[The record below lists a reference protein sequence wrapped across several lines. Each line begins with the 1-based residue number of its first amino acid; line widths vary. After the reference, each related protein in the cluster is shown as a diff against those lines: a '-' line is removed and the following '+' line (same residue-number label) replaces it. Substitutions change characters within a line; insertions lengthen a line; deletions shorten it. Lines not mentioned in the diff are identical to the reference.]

1 MLPGQGLRFC
11 AHAGFCSVPQQKHI
25 AAPEQ
30 TAAEE
35 AKREVEQAGERLLT
49 AESERDALVQALKE
63 QQDSKDV
70 KQEVP
75 VQ

>member
-1 MLPGQGLRFC
+1 LHLLPVTPTQGMGC
-11 AHAGFCSVPQQKHI
+11 V
-25 AAPEQ
+25 Q

-35 AKREVEQAGERLLT
+35 AKRKLEQTEERLRS

-63 QQDSKDV
+63 QQDSKDA

-75 VQ
+75 IHSYC